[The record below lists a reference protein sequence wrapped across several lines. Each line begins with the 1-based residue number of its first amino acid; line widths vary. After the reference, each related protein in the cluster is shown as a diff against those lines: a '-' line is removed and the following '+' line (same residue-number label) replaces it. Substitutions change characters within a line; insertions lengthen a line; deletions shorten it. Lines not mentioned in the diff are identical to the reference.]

1 MRENGAIGGG
11 VHGVSPD
18 SIFYAETNKQQQQQQ
33 TKSTTAANLNPI
45 REVEEENQVGTVR
58 RSLDRELM

>member
-1 MRENGAIGGG
+1 
-11 VHGVSPD
+11 
-18 SIFYAETNKQQQQQQ
+18 
-33 TKSTTAANLNPI
+33 LNPI